1 MFGVAFDLHRCSD
14 MEGMRCRKNVAFS
27 SVGDMELQG
36 SQSDMFL
43 EAFVFGRF
51 CCVTKCK

>member
-1 MFGVAFDLHRCSD
+1 MFGVCFDLHRRSD
-14 MEGMRCRKNVAFS
+14 MKGMRCRKNVAFS